1 MPSAPP
7 SKSYYLVCYDIE
19 DTKKRNKLAK
29 WLLNYGIRVQKSV
42 FEAYLTAAE
51 AMEMMEGA
59 RPWIGEGD
67 SLRVYELTVES
78 YENKQVIGTPLEHLP
93 WNNLIV

>member
-1 MPSAPP
+1 M
-7 SKSYYLVCYDIE
+7 V
-19 DTKKRNKLAK
+19 
-29 WLLNYGIRVQKSV
+29 
-42 FEAYLTAAE
+42 
-51 AMEMMEGA
+51 EGA

-78 YENKQVIGTPLEHLP
+78 YENKYVIGTPFDHLP

>member
-1 MPSAPP
+1 ME
-7 SKSYYLVCYDIE
+7 DI
-19 DTKKRNKLAK
+19 KKRNKLAK
-29 WLLNYGIRVQKSV
+29 WLLNDGIRVQKSV
-42 FEAYLTAAE
+42 FEAYLTAKE
-51 AMEMMEGA
+51 AKEMVEGA

-78 YENKQVIGTPLEHLP
+78 YENKYVIGTPFDHLP